1 MRERE
6 GRIRTVTLRDIGDDV
21 LIEVASRITAALRP
35 GDFVARV
42 GGDEFVVV
50 CSTAQIG
57 EDSPWQPGDLADRIE
72 RAVCSIFSI
81 GSADVAVSVSVGVAV
96 LLPGYPV
103 EAARRD
109 ADARMYDIKQLRRA
123 LAQPV
128 G

>member
-35 GDFVARV
+35 GDFV
-42 GGDEFVVV
+42 
-50 CSTAQIG
+50 AQIG